1 MVVILLA
8 LCRRIGVIIELFYEA
23 AKCLTSV
30 PVLLIQPVWLILTR
44 TVFLLY
50 WTVVYAYITTL
61 GSFGLLHLIVTVY
74 SRALFITLQRL
85 VLGHYHQCLMSQMEL
100 NLCCTIFISE
110 PCSLFYLEILAVLFI
125 QKCLRHRDYY

>member
-1 MVVILLA
+1 MIILLV
-8 LCRRIGVIIELFYEA
+8 LCRRISVIIELFYEA

-30 PVLLIQPVWLILTR
+30 PVLLVQPVWLILTR

-85 VLGHYHQCLMSQMEL
+85 MLDSLPPVPNASDGIKPVLHHLYQ
-100 NLCCTIFISE
+100 
-110 PCSLFYLEILAVLFI
+110 
-125 QKCLRHRDYY
+125 